1 MSRGQSRLYLSAPT
15 PRPPM
20 ALPPVICVKECAH
33 VCKAEPMQKTTSSS
47 QSVKAPSTYHKG
59 PHTPH
64 ADAID
69 DRLETLSAST
79 PAPSAPNRHPSSST
93 AANVRPFPFPRK
105 KNKNKNKTRC
115 YSKPNKRNES
125 GALISPRSQGP
136 TGHRATK
143 SCMTSTFAMTPW
155 SYPNV
160 RPPSDAKAA
169 QRSAYVLARKPA
181 SPGGPYAYAY
191 E

>member
-1 MSRGQSRLYLSAPT
+1 MSARLNL
-15 PRPPM
+15 
-20 ALPPVICVKECAH
+20 
-33 VCKAEPMQKTTSSS
+33 CKRRLQVAS
-47 QSVKAPSTYHKG
+47 QSKRRQHITKGHTHRTQTRST
-59 PHTPH
+59 T
-64 ADAID
+64 
-69 DRLETLSAST
+69 ASKPYPPAHPLQARRTDT
-79 PAPSAPNRHPSSST
+79 PAQVPPLMS
-93 AANVRPFPFPRK
+93 VRSRSQGKTNKQK
-105 KNKNKNKTRC
+105 KHAVTVSRINGTR
-115 YSKPNKRNES
+115 S